1 MAQIPFPPGG
11 PQVQAALQNPVR
23 FPDQRL
29 QQYAQGQQPTGQVP
43 PPMAANELTIRNA
56 QRQAASRQSAM
67 QNNPQNSPTIFQQK
81 DAEIAQARA
90 AMQQAQQKEQQLGV
104 IGALM
109 AKKAQDLQAREA
121 MGVAQLPV
129 NPNMFTAMH
138 GGVVFNDGGKVQR
151 FNGLEGPSL
160 VNVPNLL
167 EEQEYKFYGSPRN
180 KAEYNK
186 VDLLRQIE
194 LLKPEE
200 KAELLKPGTFGTTPD
215 AYILRR
221 RLQQLGYDVDPKTNR
236 IKQLEMEGRNPI
248 TMEQRR
254 ALDSFSKGL
263 FSRMTTPSQASVNT
277 VEPETKK
284 KEDTGRKES
293 SKTTTPS
300 GVAGLDIEG
309 RIRRGLAS
317 VRGESDEQQRL
328 MSDYQAN
335 LDEQYAAINKSN
347 LTDAQKEAARKKVTD
362 AMQAEYTDY
371 TKGRDERMEKIRSAL
386 EGKKP
391 DFLSGIISG
400 LPSGAGLPGGPRVAD
415 VLAGAAKGLAGQQS
429 EYEKRKQE
437 AILYAARAKE
447 EFAKADMF
455 EKRGQRAEA
464 QAAEDRA
471 QTLADKAATRETQAL
486 GIKER
491 SITALLNR
499 EDIKQNYERTVAEKA
514 VTAQLDY
521 DSKVALERLKAS
533 LQPREVSFY
542 NQILAA
548 FNSGDPKRIQAAKDA
563 LTAMG
568 ASKLD
573 PNKGNVTESQLRKA
587 YDAAMLKWG
596 TTIDTLNKP
605 KPTYEE
611 WKASSAGKGADTET
625 LDFTGGLK

>member
-1 MAQIPFPPGG
+1 MAQIPFPSGG
-11 PQVQAALQNPVR
+11 PQVQAALQNPAR

-43 PPMAANELTIRNA
+43 PPMAANELAIRNA

-138 GGVVFNDGGKVQR
+138 GGVVFNDGGRVQR

-200 KAELLKPGTFGTTPD
+200 KAELLKPGAFGTTPD

-254 ALDSFSKGL
+254 ALDSFSKDL

-309 RIRRGLAS
+309 RIRRGLGS
-317 VRGESDEQQRL
+317 VRGESDEQQRI
-328 MSDYQAN
+328 MSEYQAN
-335 LDEQYAAINKSN
+335 LNEQYAAINRSN
-347 LTDAQKEAARKKVTD
+347 LTDAQKEEARKKITD

-371 TKGRDERMEKIRSAL
+371 TKGRGERMEKIRSSL
-386 EGKKP
+386 EGEKP
-391 DFLSGIISG
+391 DILSGIISG
-400 LPSGAGLPGGPRVAD
+400 LPGRGARVAD
-415 VLAGAAKGLAGQQS
+415 VLLGAAKGVTGQQA
-429 EYEKRKQE
+429 EYEKRKRE
-437 AILYAARAKE
+437 AILYAARAEE
-447 EFAKADMF
+447 EFAKADML

-471 QTLADKAATRETQAL
+471 QTLADRAATRETQAL
-486 GIKER
+486 GIKEKG
-491 SITALLNR
+491 ITASLSR
-499 EDIKQNYERTVAEKA
+499 EDKKQDYERAVAEKA

-548 FNSGDPKRIQAAKDA
+548 FNSGDSKRIQAAKDA

-596 TTIDTLNKP
+596 TTYETMNKQ

-611 WKASSAGKGADTET
+611 WKASSTGKGADTET